1 MISTMNQPVSFVQS
15 LKRHNLSLGRAELTT
30 LQINT
35 GLLCNLACGHCH
47 LEAGPARKE
56 IMSAET
62 VEQVLGFA
70 GKFSFS
76 TIDITGGAPEMNP
89 YIFELLAGAA
99 SLTPKLLLRTNL
111 VAISGEGR
119 RELLE
124 LCRDKGVVIIASF
137 PALNEAQAEAQRGK
151 GAFLK
156 SIEILRCLNH
166 EGYGKKGSGLELN
179 LVSNPSG
186 AFMPSGQNAL
196 EERFHQVLK
205 AKWNI
210 EFNHLF
216 SLVNVPL
223 GRFEKWLLKTNNY
236 AGYMAK
242 LVDNFNPEALA
253 GVMCRSLISV
263 AWDGYLYDCD
273 FNQAAGL
280 PLGGVK
286 THIAEISRLPE
297 PGDSIVIADH
307 CYACTAGAGFT

>member
-1 MISTMNQPVSFVQS
+1 MTSSANKLVSFGQC
-15 LKRHNLSLGRAELTT
+15 LERHNLTLGRSELTT

-62 VEQVLGFA
+62 VEQVLDFA

-89 YIFELLAGAA
+89 HILELLTGLAP
-99 SLTPKLLLRTNL
+99 LTPRLVLRTNL
-111 VAISGEGR
+111 VAIFGEDR
-119 RELLE
+119 RKLVE

-151 GAFLK
+151 GVFVK
-156 SIEILRCLNH
+156 SLEALRCLNS
-166 EGYGKKGSGLELN
+166 EGYGKDGSRLELD
-179 LVSNPSG
+179 LVSNPPG
-186 AFMPSGQNAL
+186 AFMPGGQKEL
-196 EERFHQVLK
+196 EKRFHQVLRD
-205 AKWNI
+205 KWQI

-216 SLVNVPL
+216 SFANVPL
-223 GRFEKWLLKTNNY
+223 GRFKKWLLKTNNY
-236 AGYMAK
+236 ASYVAK
-242 LVDNFNPEALA
+242 LTQNFNPEALA

-273 FNQAAGL
+273 FNQAAVL
-280 PLGGVK
+280 PLGGVN
-286 THIAEISRLPE
+286 THITEVNHLPGPGE
-297 PGDSIVIADH
+297 PIVIADH